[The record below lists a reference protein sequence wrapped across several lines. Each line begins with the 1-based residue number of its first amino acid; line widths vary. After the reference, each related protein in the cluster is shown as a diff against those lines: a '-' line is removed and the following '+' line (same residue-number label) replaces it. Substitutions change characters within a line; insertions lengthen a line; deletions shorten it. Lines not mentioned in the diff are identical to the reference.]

1 LTELRFTEVSYA
13 YRSSSE
19 VVRVVDGV
27 SFSAGSGSFLAL
39 VGRSGSGK
47 STLLSLACGLLGLQS
62 GSVRV
67 GGVELGE
74 LDAEERSAL
83 RLRSIGVVFQDA
95 GLLPGMSVADNVA
108 LPLMMAGHGRAET
121 RRYAADILGR
131 LGLADLDRRF
141 PAELSGGQR
150 QRISIARGIAGDRR
164 LLLVDEPTAS
174 LDEQSSASVLD
185 LMQQA
190 ADSGVTVVVATHDD
204 AVVERAIQVLRLAG
218 GRLREDCLSPRDIGS

>member
-1 LTELRFTEVSYA
+1 MSELRFTEVSYA
-13 YRSSSE
+13 YRSGSE
-19 VVRVVDGV
+19 VIRVLDGV
-27 SFSAGSGSFLAL
+27 SFTAGSGSFLAL

-47 STLLSLACGLLGLQS
+47 STMLSLACGLLGPQS

-108 LPLMMAGHGRAET
+108 LPLMMAGRGRAEA
-121 RRYAADILGR
+121 RRAAADVLSR
-131 LGLADLDRRF
+131 LGLEDLDRRF

-150 QRISIARGIAGDRR
+150 QRIGIARGIVGDRR

-174 LDEQSSASVLD
+174 LDEQTSASVLD
-185 LMQQA
+185 LVQQA
-190 ADSGVTVVVATHDD
+190 ADSGVSVVVATHDD
-204 AVVERAIQVLRLAG
+204 AVVERATRVLRLAG
-218 GRLREDCLSPRDIGS
+218 GRLREDCLSPSDIGS